1 MKHIRKVFFDTW
13 GWLAIAHRDDQRHAE
28 ATAFY
33 RDFLVTGGVPV
44 TTDYILS
51 ETISLL
57 RARTSSQGTERF
69 IDGMLA
75 VQSSGKIV
83 IERVDENRWKAAW
96 KLSKKFSDK
105 SDISFVDFTSFV
117 VMRELRINESLTADR
132 HYEFVGMGFKRLY

>member
-1 MKHIRKVFFDTW
+1 VKQLRKVFFDTW

-33 RDFLVTGGVPV
+33 RDFLVAGGVPV

-69 IDGMLA
+69 IDGMLD
-75 VQSSGKIV
+75 VRSSGKIV
-83 IERVDENRWKAAW
+83 IERIDEERWSAAW
-96 KLSKKFSDK
+96 KLSKKFRDK
-105 SDISFVDFTSFV
+105 PDISFVDFTSFV
-117 VMRELRINESLTADR
+117 VMKELRMTEALTADR
-132 HYEFVGMGFKRLY
+132 HYELVGMGLKRLF